1 MIEKFLDY
9 VRGLFTIVEQTGRN
23 SQEVKEL
30 QHEMQVLL
38 KAFSDVLHDNERLR
52 DYIDY
57 KLQSAAK
64 DRENDLLRLKIELL
78 ESGRALPPSTPSSEE
93 KSE

>member
-1 MIEKFLDY
+1 MTERFLNY
-9 VRGLFTIVEQTGRN
+9 VRGLFSMVEQTERN
-23 SQEVKEL
+23 SEEVKEL
-30 QHEMQVLL
+30 QREMKVLL

-64 DRENDLLRLKIELL
+64 DRENDLLRLKVEML
-78 ESGRALPPSTPSSEE
+78 ESSRALPPGNPPRE
-93 KSE
+93 KDGE